1 MKVSS
6 DEESR
11 IVVLNMV
18 TVAVMLH
25 TVVLAV
31 NQHLERAQQ
40 LHLPHCRRRL
50 HCRLH
55 LPCRR
60 HLHCRL
66 RLCCRHRLHC
76 RRRPH
81 QALLPRPLGLQSV
94 QMEPV
99 EVRQVTHVKDQH
111 ME

>member
-31 NQHLERAQQ
+31 NQHLEPALQ
-40 LHLPHCRRRL
+40 LHLPHCR
-50 HCRLH
+50 
-55 LPCRR
+55 
-60 HLHCRL
+60 
-66 RLCCRHRLHC
+66 HRLPC

-81 QALLPRPLGLQSV
+81 QALLPHPLVLPSV
-94 QMEPV
+94 RMELV
-99 EVRQVTHVKDQH
+99 EVRRVTRVKDQH
-111 ME
+111 MG